1 MTEKNYFDDLTSY
14 THQIAPF
21 VMDGVKNV
29 GWLDLSKKIPNGNGS
44 DPIIQKL
51 KAIASGTSIFQPLV
65 EPVREPPTCEICGAL
80 NLLDVYGKSLP
91 SAELWIPSDACI
103 YAAPIEILH
112 YIEFHKYRPPAE
124 YVAAIENL
132 DLNIPFIA
140 ETIYRQ
146 KLVECGWFNRG
157 R

>member
-29 GWLDLSKKIPNGNGS
+29 GWLDLSKRIPTGNLPS
-44 DPIIQKL
+44 WILRKL
-51 KAIASGTSIFQPLV
+51 KAMASGTSVFQPLV
-65 EPVREPPTCEICGAL
+65 EPLREPATCQICGAL

-91 SAELWIPSDACI
+91 SSELWIPSDGCI
-103 YAAPIEILH
+103 YAAPIAILH
-112 YIEFHKYRPPAE
+112 YIEFHQYHPPAE
-124 YVAAIENL
+124 YVAAVENL
-132 DLNIPFIA
+132 DLNVPFFA
-140 ETIYRQ
+140 EEIYRK